1 MPSARRTIVVDRP
14 VDEVFTFFTTPANDP
29 MWRAHVKEIN
39 RQGPPAAGSMIHQV
53 VLGPRGRGIPA
64 DIRITAYEP
73 PNRYAFK
80 VIAGPVR
87 PEGEFRLMGAGST
100 TEVTLSLKAELTGL
114 KKLLLSR
121 SVQAAMDGEVAGLD
135 RAKRLLEGA

>member
-14 VDEVFTFFTTPANDP
+14 IDEVFTFFTTPANDP
-29 MWRAHVKEIN
+29 KWRPHVKEIN
-39 RQGPPAAGSMIHQV
+39 GQGPPAAGSMIHQV

-64 DIRITAYEP
+64 DIRITTYEP

-87 PEGEFRLMGAGST
+87 PVGEFRLMGAGDT
-100 TEVTLSLKAELTGL
+100 TEVTLSLSADLGGI

-121 SVQAAMDGEVAGLD
+121 SVQTAMNGEVAGLD
-135 RAKRLLEGA
+135 TAKRLLEGA

>member
-14 VDEVFTFFTTPANDP
+14 IDEVFTFFTTPTNDP
-29 MWRAHVKEIN
+29 MWRPHVKEIN
-39 RQGPPAAGSMIHQV
+39 GQGPPAAGSLIHQV

-64 DIRITAYEP
+64 DIRISAYEP

-87 PEGEFRLMGAGST
+87 PEGEFRLVGAGAT
-100 TEVTLSLKAELTGL
+100 TEVTLTLRADLSGI

-121 SVQAAMDGEVAGLD
+121 SVQTAMSGEVAGLD
-135 RAKRLLEGA
+135 TAKRLLERA

>member
-1 MPSARRTIVVDRP
+1 MPHASRTIVINRP
-14 VDEVFTFFTTPANDP
+14 IDEVFTFFTTPSNDP
-29 MWRAHVKEIN
+29 RWRPHVKEIN
-39 RQGPPAAGSMIHQV
+39 GREPPAAGSMIHQV

-87 PEGEFRLMGAGST
+87 PEGEFRLKGAEAT
-100 TEVTLSLKAELTGL
+100 TEVTLSLRADLGGI

-121 SVQAAMDGEVAGLD
+121 PVQTAMNGEVAGLD
-135 RAKRLLEGA
+135 TAKQLLERA